1 MEEAPAG
8 PIAAA
13 VAAANNAVVAANDF
27 FNNPLQAIQPN
38 VFQNVIPG
46 VKEAIVYLLER
57 KLRRNFFG
65 RITLKTDIETFLEDL
80 KKSNSLI
87 AGGFVLAAVELIPH
101 LNSMKEI
108 DAQTNLSLLEKA
120 NAKDAYLGEIDQIVR
135 RVNDAD
141 IYMPIDA
148 FLFAFGRM
156 FDTDVVGYFAHK
168 DAVYKRYRSSIYC
181 QSFLRRNGIKAVHR
195 YTYPNERP
203 GLRDDFHNGF
213 HFDVMTIRNKHSPL
227 KVVNNFDLTFC
238 QVWFDGVDCYAT
250 YPDHVN
256 KKQGWVQKAYLPLLF
271 RGNHFI
277 KDRIKKY
284 KSRGYKILQNPE
296 LTPELAK
303 SILEQST
310 QSILDYPPEL
320 CDSVTAPVKR
330 YDDPTFLR
338 RWVIRM
344 LLDDL
349 GTYTY
354 DEHKPERYFVP
365 LIERYKFEMYYTRHD
380 VPDIF
385 GLKRSIHT
393 WGGEEFNGI
402 NPDDGYDTEDY
413 DEDLDLSKLK
423 NFATTL
429 FDGDDFAEGINSDT
443 ADANQKTL
451 VFYRFTNSVLQYLYK
466 EVPNRAEYLTQT
478 FGETLTDVEQ
488 EVFDVAPKLKEAS
501 KKYLTALR
509 DICLRK
515 ATEDLYFASEGE
527 QVFDIHKHSLD
538 KAISAET
545 LEGYLNQ
552 YIVQP
557 DHESVPCYQYVA
569 GDPSSCQEK
578 ITFATI
584 RYIVSPEFY
593 KKYSKPAP
601 IKTGLNQ
608 SIAGLNITLENTKS
622 PDPVGFGDIYH
633 YTMCPFCLQVEN
645 RDEGCAY
652 MTHDNPK
659 RLPEEDTPYCQ
670 SSFLVDAI
678 RNKYVNAGRQIF
690 ADRGLNDLPLH
701 LEFCIECGRPSLN
714 HEHFSLTDPPTL
726 IPSHNPGKCDGG
738 GRAELFA
745 RILAVREVY
754 RDGGFT
760 IPISER
766 LAAAL
771 AADAAPKNPDL
782 MARGTVI
789 SDMPPTE
796 RIWGNA
802 DIPATKNYN
811 DPAYRGA
818 DEDNNNNAGSNAGSE
833 NSFNAAAYGF
843 GANNNEE
850 ERKHGDDDEE
860 QESKGDE
867 GPAAL
872 PSAGG
877 KRKGAKG
884 YRLTRKLG
892 KQQYRKSKPTKRR

>member
-1 MEEAPAG
+1 MEGAPAG

-46 VKEAIVYLLER
+46 VKEAIVYLLNR
-57 KLRRNFFG
+57 KLQRNLPGRR
-65 RITLKTDIETFLEDL
+65 TLKADIETFLGDL
-80 KKSNSLI
+80 KQSNSLI
-87 AGGFVLAAVELIPH
+87 AGGFVLAAMELIPL

-120 NAKDAYLGEIDQIVR
+120 NAKDVYLGDIDQIVR
-135 RVNDAD
+135 RVNDVD
-141 IYMPIDA
+141 VYMPIKS
-148 FLFAFGRM
+148 FSLTFGRM
-156 FDTDVVGYFAHK
+156 FDEDIVGYFANT
-168 DAVYKRYRSSIYC
+168 DAVYKKYRSSIYC
-181 QSFLRRNGIKAVHR
+181 ESFLRRNGIKAVHR
-195 YTYPNERP
+195 YIYPAA
-203 GLRDDFHNGF
+203 F
-213 HFDVMTIRNKHSPL
+213 HFDVMTIRNKHTPL

-256 KKQGWVQKAYLPLLF
+256 KKEGWVQKAYLPVLF

-284 KSRGYKILQNPE
+284 RSRGYKILQNPE

-303 SILEQST
+303 AILEKST
-310 QSILDYPPEL
+310 EAVLDTPPEL
-320 CDSVTAPVKR
+320 CNSVTAPVKR

-338 RWVIRM
+338 KWVIRM

-349 GTYTY
+349 STYGLT
-354 DEHKPERYFVP
+354 DPKPQRYFKP
-365 LIERYKFEMYYTRHD
+365 LIGKYKFEMWYSRHD

-385 GLKRSIHT
+385 GIKRNKHT
-393 WGGEEFNGI
+393 WGGEEFNGV

-413 DEDLDLSKLK
+413 DDDADFSKLK
-423 NFATTL
+423 DFAIKW
-429 FDGDDFAEGINSDT
+429 FDGEYFAENIDPET
-443 ADANQKTL
+443 ADDAQKTL
-451 VFYRFTNSVLQYLYK
+451 VFYRFTNSVLEYLYK
-466 EVPNRAEYLTQT
+466 EEPNKSGYLTET
-478 FGETLTDVEQ
+478 IGETLTDVEE

-509 DICLRK
+509 EICLRK
-515 ATEDLYFASEGE
+515 ATEDLLFAAEGE
-527 QVFDIHKHSLD
+527 EVFDIHKHALD
-538 KAISAET
+538 KAISADT

-552 YIVQP
+552 YISQP

-593 KKYSKPAP
+593 KKYTKPAP

-608 SIAGLNITLENTKS
+608 SIAGLDITLENTKS
-622 PDPVGFGDIYH
+622 TDPIGFGDIYH
-633 YTMCPFCLQVEN
+633 FAMCPFCLQLEN

-659 RLPEEDTPYCQ
+659 RRPEEDAPYCQ
-670 SSFLVDAI
+670 ANFQVDAI
-678 RNKYVNAGRQIF
+678 RNKYIAAGRQNF
-690 ADRGLNDLPLH
+690 AAQGLNDLPLH
-701 LEFCIECGRPSLN
+701 LEFCIECGRPCLN
-714 HEHFSLTDPPTL
+714 HQHFDLNDPPTL
-726 IPSHNPGKCDGG
+726 IPSHNPGVCDGG

-745 RILAVREVY
+745 RILAVRQVY
-754 RDGGFT
+754 REGGFT

-771 AADAAPKNPDL
+771 AADEAPRNADL
-782 MARGTVI
+782 MARGRVI

-802 DIPATKNYN
+802 DIPARKNYN

-818 DEDNNNNAGSNAGSE
+818 AEENNNNAGSNAGSE

-843 GANNNEE
+843 GANNDEE

-860 QESKGDE
+860 EESKGDE
-867 GPAAL
+867 GPAGL
-872 PSAGG
+872 PAAGG
-877 KRKGAKG
+877 KRNGVKG
-884 YRLTRKLG
+884 YRLTRKMG
-892 KQQYRKSKPTKRR
+892 KQHYKKSRATKRH